1 MRNPSISVIIPH
13 LNQPEAL
20 VRCLSAL
27 ACQNGCFELVDIL
40 VVDNGSVVFPDALC
54 AGHPSV
60 TLLSETEWGPG
71 PARNTG
77 VAHASGEILAFVDA
91 DCVPHLNWLAVI
103 TKSFRN
109 NPGTEITGG
118 PVRIEIQHDHPL
130 SALEAYERIYA
141 FRIEDYVR
149 RQNFVGTGNMA
160 VRQDVLTAVGPF
172 AGIEVSEDL
181 DWGQR
186 AHKLGYRIQFN
197 PDMAVSHPTRG
208 SFVALKQKW
217 DRQIAHQQGAI
228 QRQRFAFLRT
238 VLIAGVLAV
247 SPLIEIPRILTSHR
261 VRGARQRWLAFV
273 CLTRIRLYRACRM
286 LSVLTLQNQ
295 DKLLSHWN
303 RP

>member
-20 VRCLSAL
+20 ARCLSAL
-27 ACQNGCFELVDIL
+27 ACQNGCFELADIL
-40 VVDNGSVVFPDALC
+40 VVDNGSVVFPDTLC
-54 AGHPSV
+54 ADHPGV

-77 VAHASGEILAFVDA
+77 IAHASGEILAFVDA

-103 TKSFRN
+103 TKNFRD
-109 NPGTEITGG
+109 NPDTEIAGG
-118 PVRIEIQHDHPL
+118 PVRIETQHDHPL
-130 SALEAYERIYA
+130 SALEAYESIYA

-160 VRQDVLTAVGPF
+160 VRRDVLAAVGPF

-197 PDMAVSHPTRG
+197 PDMAVSHPSRG

-217 DRQIAHQQGAI
+217 DRQIAHQQGAL

-238 VLIAGVLAV
+238 VLIAGILAI

-261 VRGARQRWLAFV
+261 VRGARQRGLAFV

-295 DKLLSHWN
+295 DKLLSQWN